1 MLLLRPVACFA
12 VHVSML
18 TLRLRFRDIRVTGLT
33 CVVAGVLDWMS
44 GNLSYRCPAIM
55 SVLAKAS
62 GDNKVPHNQKN
73 QKGEDKQTRKP
84 EEMSRI
90 FKSAHQA
97 PFP

>member
-1 MLLLRPVACFA
+1 MLILRAMACFA

-18 TLRLRFRDIRVTGLT
+18 TLRLRIRRVRVTCLT

-62 GDNKVPHNQKN
+62 GDNKVPHHQKN
-73 QKGEDKQTRKP
+73 QKREDKETRKP
-84 EEMSRI
+84 EEMSCI
-90 FKSAHQA
+90 FKSAHRA